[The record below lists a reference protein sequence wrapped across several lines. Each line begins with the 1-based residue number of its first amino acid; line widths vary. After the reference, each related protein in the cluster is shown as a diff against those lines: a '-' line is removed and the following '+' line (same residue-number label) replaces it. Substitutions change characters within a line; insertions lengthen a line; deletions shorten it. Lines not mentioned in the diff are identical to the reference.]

1 MAGVTLRDIARK
13 ANVSVNTVS
22 RALNDKPEV
31 SQQTKERIL
40 TIARELGYTRN
51 LVARGLATQQS
62 HVIGVVVS
70 DNVNPYFAE
79 VIRGISFVAQAKQ
92 WTIFLVNTYL
102 SRSTE
107 RAAIETLAQY
117 RVGGLIVFPLD
128 WDQIEEYRRYGLPMV
143 VAGAR
148 VPEDKRPAPFDVVA
162 PDDRNGAREAVEH
175 LIRTGR
181 RRIYYCG
188 PHEDSLSG
196 APRWQSYVE
205 VMEEAGLKPAL
216 LPVSDVSAF
225 EGYRHGMAWPDLEKA
240 DAVFAFNDLIAFGL
254 ARALTERGVRIPDD
268 IALIGYDD
276 VEFAR
281 YTSPALTTVRIPKET
296 LGQQA
301 ATLLFQRIEG
311 DFRKPSVEK
320 ILPTQ
325 LIIRETA

>member
-1 MAGVTLRDIARK
+1 MTGVTLRDIAKR

-31 SQQTKERIL
+31 SEETRERIL
-40 TIARELGYTRN
+40 RIAQELGYTRN
-51 LVARGLATQQS
+51 LVAKGLATQQS
-62 HVIGVVVS
+62 RVIGVVVS

-92 WTIFLVNTYL
+92 WTIFLINTYL

-107 RAAIETLAQY
+107 RTAIETLAQY
-117 RVGGLIVFPLD
+117 RVGGLIVFPID
-128 WDQIEEYRRYGLPMV
+128 WEQVDEYRRYGLPLV

-148 VPEDKRPAPFDVVA
+148 LPADMAGRFDVVA
-162 PDDRNGAREAVEH
+162 PDDRHGAREAVEH

-196 APRWQSYVE
+196 TPRWESYVE
-205 VMEEAGLKPAL
+205 VMREAGLEPAL
-216 LPVSDVSAF
+216 LPVSEASAF
-225 EGYRHGMAWPDLEKA
+225 EGYRRGLEWSEVGQA

-254 ARALTERGVRIPDD
+254 ARAFAERGVRIPSDV
-268 IALIGYDD
+268 ALVGYDD

-281 YTSPALTTVRIPKET
+281 YTTPALTTVRIPKEI

-311 DFRKPSVEK
+311 DFRQPAVEK